1 MFIIFVASRFTRVTP
16 RKELHGP
23 KNVQSSCGR
32 QNFAGSNICANKL
45 CPLWLARLLDI
56 FGATD
61 TSFGGGTLV
70 HTLKTTILADVLA
83 ILTFATSELVAALT
97 SNTTSEFGVSDKM
110 SRLIGPALKL
120 APGDCASENAD
131 MFKAEK
137 HF

>member
-1 MFIIFVASRFTRVTP
+1 MLVQFVSHRP
-16 RKELHGP
+16 ELI
-23 KNVQSSCGR
+23 N
-32 QNFAGSNICANKL
+32 SNL
-45 CPLWLARLLDI
+45 R
-56 FGATD
+56 
-61 TSFGGGTLV
+61 TSKHNNESLVV

-83 ILTFATSELVAALT
+83 ILTLATSELVAALT

-137 HF
+137 HFYDFYFFLYSNFFKRLYSLTPSGN

>member
-1 MFIIFVASRFTRVTP
+1 M
-16 RKELHGP
+16 
-23 KNVQSSCGR
+23 
-32 QNFAGSNICANKL
+32 
-45 CPLWLARLLDI
+45 
-56 FGATD
+56 
-61 TSFGGGTLV
+61 
-70 HTLKTTILADVLA
+70 A

-137 HF
+137 HCYFFRDSNIRLSIYVADPVEIELNFKVAKITS